1 MFAALAVATPG
12 IEGHSNTA
20 VKAMA
25 TDLAQNLRT
34 EKYPAGMGRGEYA
47 SYFGNLGA
55 VTVAIGPM
63 LYGPPPRPP
72 PPPPSR
78 HPGPPPTAR
87 SVGFIYAFGRDR
99 GVRLN
104 LGYISPGR
112 VCH

>member
-63 LYGPPPRPP
+63 LYG
-72 PPPPSR
+72 
-78 HPGPPPTAR
+78 
-87 SVGFIYAFGRDR
+87 FIYAFGRDR

-104 LGYISPGR
+104 LGYMSHGR
-112 VCH
+112 